1 MAIVAV
7 GQMNSKP
14 LDITSNLEK
23 MESLV
28 SEAARGS
35 AELILLPELCL
46 TGYRADEAFA
56 RLAQPL
62 TGEYT
67 QELSRI
73 SKSYGVQIYTSIP
86 EKNEDGE
93 KPYNTAVL
101 VDSSGVVASYS
112 KLHLWA
118 NETVYFS
125 PGKKLKMTRT
135 PAGLAGM
142 MICFDVCYP
151 ETARTYALN
160 GADLM
165 MYTFAFGNPARK
177 YVFDNMTQARA
188 IENTCYVLAANMIG
202 QEKNTICFGGSC
214 IIDPLG
220 SRIACCGDEEG
231 VVCAPIDLSLLDATR
246 ENYPYLARRRADRY
260 HLEQE

>member
-101 VDSSGVVASYS
+101 VD
-112 KLHLWA
+112 
-118 NETVYFS
+118 
-125 PGKKLKMTRT
+125 
-135 PAGLAGM
+135 
-142 MICFDVCYP
+142 CYP

-202 QEKNTICFGGSC
+202 QEKNTIFFGGSC

>member
-202 QEKNTICFGGSC
+202 QEKNTIFFGESC

-260 HLEQE
+260 HLEQ